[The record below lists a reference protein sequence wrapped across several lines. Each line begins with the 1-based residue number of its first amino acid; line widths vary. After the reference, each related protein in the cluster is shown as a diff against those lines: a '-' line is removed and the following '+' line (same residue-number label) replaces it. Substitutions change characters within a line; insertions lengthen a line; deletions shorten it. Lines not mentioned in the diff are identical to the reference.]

1 MACVMSIY
9 FKTGNSKRI
18 NDLADIVKVL
28 PESYQKSN
36 EFSVNRQCGQNV
48 AIPTNDRRIF
58 TDKGK
63 VRRIQTL
70 ENNNKGAMLECE
82 SGFHQSEDK
91 RKLRSIN
98 VKSILITNW
107 VHYLLLFF
115 CLFVCFISF
124 VAFMR
129 NFVSNTM
136 VADECHHVVL
146 DKAVLCMNT
155 LCIQQKCDESALR
168 AQQIDV
174 AKEIKF
180 RSRYMMFVYHCNI
193 NNPEYHVRRGFGRE
207 PSRIPVKKTRKAFIR
222 R

>member
-28 PESYQKSN
+28 PESYQKAN

-48 AIPTNDRRIF
+48 ATIPTDDRRIF
-58 TDKGK
+58 TDKDK
-63 VRRIQTL
+63 VHHIQTL
-70 ENNNKGAMLECE
+70 GNSNKGAMLECE

-91 RKLRSIN
+91 RKLRSIY

-129 NFVSNTM
+129 NFVSNTA
-136 VADECHHVVL
+136 VGDECHHVVL
-146 DKAVLCMNT
+146 GKAALCINT
-155 LCIQQKCDESALR
+155 LCIQQKCDESALCV
-168 AQQIDV
+168 QQIDV

-180 RSRYMMFVYHCNI
+180 RSYYVMFVYHCNI
-193 NNPEYHVRRGFGRE
+193 NNPEYHVRRRFGRE
-207 PSRIPVKKTRKAFIR
+207 PSRIPVKKN
-222 R
+222 